1 MLSNEQITQIF
12 FYCENDSPEGMF
24 ADDVDIFE
32 FAKKLEAFLTDE
44 LSRRERAKCVK
55 FVSALN
61 KDVGN
66 ALKNW
71 AG

>member
-12 FYCENDSPEGMF
+12 FYCENDDPNGMF

-32 FAKKLEAFLTDE
+32 FAKKLEAFLTEE

>member
-1 MLSNEQITQIF
+1 
-12 FYCENDSPEGMF
+12 MF